1 MFNGSSGWLHMEIS
15 LGYFVA
21 KAGFKC
27 EYLKEMCHLWT
38 LGIYKGPNRN
48 GIYILCYKEQRST
61 YATSIAE

>member
-1 MFNGSSGWLHMEIS
+1 MEIS

-21 KAGFKC
+21 KAGYKC

-48 GIYILCYKEQRST
+48 GIYIIAIRNKDPLIQQAWLIKRIKST
-61 YATSIAE
+61 